1 MNTRTPPAFIP
12 TLTSE
17 LREGDVSGWQKAP
30 LLVDVP
36 LLDEEILPPEA
47 LQAWP
52 GRAAPRSTIMLGE
65 AVFAPAAPAMPPT
78 AAPVGG
84 VPRYEPVPPPTEAR
98 TTAKAP
104 AAPISVAMPPPERRG
119 IDDSGQQAEQMRVRL
134 LQRVDVIV
142 QRRVREAAAAIA
154 LEHAQNL
161 LQELRPALE
170 KAITESVNEAL
181 ALELASRT
189 GRS

>member
-12 TLTSE
+12 TLTRE
-17 LREGDVSGWQKAP
+17 LREGDVSGLQKAP

-52 GRAAPRSTIMLGE
+52 GRGVFKPEGAAPRPAIVLGD
-65 AVFAPAAPAMPPT
+65 AAFAPAAPAVAPT
-78 AAPVGG
+78 AAPA
-84 VPRYEPVPPPTEAR
+84 VPVAPPVAPPVAV
-98 TTAKAP
+98 AV
-104 AAPISVAMPPPERRG
+104 AAPHPERRG
-119 IDDSGQQAEQMRVRL
+119 IDDSGQQAEHMRIRL

-154 LEHAQNL
+154 LEHAQSL
-161 LQELRPALE
+161 LQDLRPALE